1 MPIIV
6 APPETSLIIDT
17 VIFSHLRNEKP
28 YVQKQIAIYFSNTK
42 KLPAISSMTVFEAN
56 IGIEE
61 QLTLNNITEE
71 QAETYRKAIDD
82 CLENYIDTVLPF
94 DTKAAEIAAYIYP
107 RLLKYEAKELK
118 KRKEKR
124 KKKENR
130 ENKIW
135 QDVFI
140 ISTALA
146 HNYGLA
152 TPDKD
157 VELIAKHLPNDYKY
171 LRVAVWKP

>member
-1 MPIIV
+1 MPVII
-6 APPETSLIIDT
+6 APPETPLIIDT
-17 VIFSHLRNEKP
+17 VIFSHLRNEQP
-28 YVQKQIAIYFSNTK
+28 YAQKEISIHFSNTK
-42 KLPAISSMTVFEAN
+42 KLPALSSMTVFEAN

-61 QLTLNNITEE
+61 QLTSNNITVEE
-71 QAETYRKAIDD
+71 AEFYRQAINNCVK
-82 CLENYIDTVLPF
+82 NYIDTILPF
-94 DTKAAEIAAYIYP
+94 DTKAAEIASYIYP
-107 RLLKYEAKELK
+107 RLLKNEAKELK
-118 KRKEKR
+118 KRKQ
-124 KKKENR
+124 KKKNKENR

-157 VELIAKHLPNDYKY
+157 VELIAKYLPDNYKY